1 MQGTDHNKIIGIIH
15 IAYGAFS
22 LVVMI
27 IMVIFMVG
35 VFGVLA
41 ADQADAR
48 PLGIIGVV
56 MVIALLI
63 NVVFTA
69 PSFIAGYAMLKRKTW
84 ARGAALVAAILDALN
99 VPFGTALCVYTVGF
113 MLSNEGKALYDSHS
127 RLLPPPPPD
136 LGMRKSARQF
146 EYVPPIVP
154 PDWR

>member
-41 ADQADAR
+41 ADQDDAR
-48 PLGIIGVV
+48 PLGFIGVV
-56 MVIALLI
+56 MVVALLI

-69 PSFIAGYAMLKRKTW
+69 PSSS
-84 ARGAALVAAILDALN
+84 LDMRCSS
-99 VPFGTALCVYTVGF
+99 G
-113 MLSNEGKALYDSHS
+113 
-127 RLLPPPPPD
+127 D
-136 LGMRKSARQF
+136 LGEGPSIGRRDIGRAERSIWYGALRLYRVVHVK
-146 EYVPPIVP
+146 
-154 PDWR
+154 